1 MISRRLKAAYNYLKK
16 NGLKKS
22 VNKLYMRHLNKKQ
35 MKNISDNYED
45 YIKNNEPTFEE
56 LENQKLENFE
66 YAPLISIVIPMYNT
80 QEVFFNE
87 LIDSILNQTYSN
99 WQLCL
104 ADGSK
109 ETLKYIEDR
118 LKSLNDSRIL
128 YKHLESNDGISEN
141 TNEAIKMATG
151 DYIAFCDHDDV
162 LSSNALYEVVKLINK
177 NRKIDFL
184 YTDEDIL
191 LNNVRKNPH
200 FKPDFSIDLL
210 RSYNYICH
218 FVVVDKKLIDEVG
231 MLRKEYDGAQDYD
244 FVLRATNKATC
255 IAHIP
260 KILYHWRAHINSTAG
275 ASDSKTYV
283 FEAGKRAI
291 ENNLKENNIDGKVT
305 ILENEPGRYRVDYAI
320 KSNPKVS
327 IIIPNKDA
335 KADLKKC
342 IDSIFKSTYTNYEII
357 IVENNSVKEETFK
370 YYDLL
375 QKEHKNVLV
384 KKIEI
389 NEFNFSKINNFGE
402 KYATGEYIILLN
414 NDVKVITPD
423 WIENMLGVC
432 QRDDV
437 GIVGA
442 KLLYEDN
449 TTQHVGVVVGIG
461 GVAGHVNTNLK
472 ANDPGYFSRATVI
485 NNFSAVT
492 AACLMVKKNIY
503 EEVNGLTEEFKVAF
517 NDIDFCLKV
526 REKGYLVVLNPFAV
540 LTHYESKTRGLE
552 DTKEKIARFE
562 SEIDLFK
569 LKWNEILEKGDP
581 YYNINFR
588 LDKNNFYINTNKIA
602 RR

>member
-162 LSSNALYEVVKLINK
+162 LSSNALYEVVKLINE

-260 KILYHWRAHINSTAG
+260 KILYHWRAHVNSTAG

>member
-231 MLRKEYDGAQDYD
+231 MLKKEYDGAQDYD

-260 KILYHWRAHINSTAG
+260 KILYHRRAHINSTAG

-327 IIIPNKDA
+327 IIIPNKDV

>member
-260 KILYHWRAHINSTAG
+260 KILYHWRAHVNSTAG